1 MPPIVPQYVAASD
14 YPGFADTHSIASA
27 VRFTTAEVDA
37 GDPSVLRVPIPQI
50 GERELVEAWTVPV
63 EPRRF
68 AFENIRLV
76 ETDDILIGMFS
87 TGSAGPLEQTARSL
101 YTAIARIL
109 RDRRFPHLIRM
120 WNQMSRINED
130 DGGLERYRQF
140 CAGRFESF
148 ETEGWREDSFPA
160 GTGVGA
166 DDRDAFACYFV
177 ASRRTPC
184 HIENP
189 RQIEAY
195 RYPRDYGPRSP
206 SFARGTRIDWEDE
219 RQLYISG
226 TASVIGHRSA
236 HVGDVEAQVD
246 ETLRNIAAVMDAAD
260 AGELSALSMLKVY
273 VRDAG
278 DAAFVCGRLES
289 AGLNVPTIVLRSD
302 ICRAELLV
310 EIEGVCRF

>member
-1 MPPIVPQYVAASD
+1 MPPIVPQYVAVSD
-14 YPGFADTHSIASA
+14 FPGFAGSHSIAAA
-27 VRFTTAEVDA
+27 VRFTTAEVAAD
-37 GDPSVLRVPIPQI
+37 DPGVLRVPIPQI
-50 GERELVEAWTVPV
+50 GERELVEAWMVDAA
-63 EPRRF
+63 PRRS
-68 AFENIRLV
+68 AFENIRLA

-87 TGSAGPLEQTARSL
+87 TVSAGPLNHTARTL
-101 YTAIARIL
+101 YTAIAQIL

-140 CAGRFESF
+140 CAGRYEGFEA
-148 ETEGWREDSFPA
+148 EGWREDSFPA
-160 GTGVGA
+160 GTGVGTN
-166 DDRDAFACYFV
+166 DRDAFACYFV

-189 RQIEAY
+189 RQVEAY
-195 RYPRDYGPRSP
+195 RYPREYGPRSP
-206 SFARGTRIDWEDE
+206 SFARGTRIDWDDE

-226 TASVIGHRSA
+226 TASVIGHRSV
-236 HVGDVEAQVD
+236 HVGDLGAQVD
-246 ETLRNIAAVMDAAD
+246 ETLRNIVAVMDAAE

-278 DAAFVCGRLES
+278 DVAFVRDRLES
-289 AGLNVPTIVLRSD
+289 AGLSVPAIFLRSD